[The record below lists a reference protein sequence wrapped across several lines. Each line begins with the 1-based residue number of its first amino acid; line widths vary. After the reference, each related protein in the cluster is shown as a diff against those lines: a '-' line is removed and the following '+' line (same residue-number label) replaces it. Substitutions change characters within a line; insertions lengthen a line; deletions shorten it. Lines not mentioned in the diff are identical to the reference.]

1 MAAHNLRCYLPFI
14 SDFDCVGKHI
24 AVIVWAGLFVHV
36 AGLHIDVDVV
46 SRVFGRH
53 GDSRHAC
60 ILEACCVPVAFVALL
75 GRAVYNSVM
84 KNAVNLIC
92 ILRHLAQVA
101 LALGV
106 LGLSACGFAL
116 KGSSAPLPFK
126 SVQLQA
132 PGNSLLAAD
141 IISRLSSKGVAL
153 NTVTN
158 SASPRIA
165 LLDEVRD
172 KSVASTTTTGR
183 VREFKLRQTVTVQ
196 VFGDAGQAWLEPV
209 TLVQQRDFAYN
220 DSQVLAKEIEEQALY
235 QDMQQELVLAVMRR
249 LDTLAKTPM
258 PLAPTLIPTVLP
270 TYLPTK

>member
-1 MAAHNLRCYLPFI
+1 
-14 SDFDCVGKHI
+14 
-24 AVIVWAGLFVHV
+24 V
-36 AGLHIDVDVV
+36 ALN
-46 SRVFGRH
+46 
-53 GDSRHAC
+53 
-60 ILEACCVPVAFVALL
+60 VALL
-75 GRAVYNSVM
+75 VALLRRAVYNSVM
-84 KNAVNLIC
+84 KNAVNLAW
-92 ILRHLAQVA
+92 LPRHFAHIAV
-101 LALGV
+101 ALGV

-116 KGSSAPLPFK
+116 KGSTAPLPFK

-141 IISRLSSKGVAL
+141 IISRLSSKGIAL
-153 NTVTN
+153 NTVA
-158 SASPRIA
+158 SAASPRIA

-196 VFGDAGQAWLEPV
+196 VLGAAGQVWLEPV

-220 DSQVLAKEIEEQALY
+220 DSQILAKEIEEQALY

-270 TYLPTK
+270 TPLPTK